1 MPYTS
6 PLEDTKFVLEN
17 LLPAHDDLDETTID
31 AVLSEAGKLAD
42 NYLAPLNHFGDKN
55 NPTLRQDHEVET
67 PKGFSN
73 AFSQIAKGGW
83 IGVAS
88 DANYDGMGL
97 PSRMSAAINE
107 YWHGANMSFAL
118 CSLLT
123 QGLIDAFTLVGTEEE
138 KSTYLPKF
146 NSGEWTGTMNL
157 TEPQSGTDL
166 ATIKTKAEHDGEN
179 WRIKGQK
186 IYITYGEH
194 DMSKNIIHLVLARTE
209 GAPQG
214 IKGISTFIIPKFLKD
229 ESGNYTIRNDLK
241 CISIEHKMGIKASP
255 TAVMAYGENEGAVGY
270 MLGEE
275 GRGIEYMFIMMNRAR
290 FDVGLQGMAIS
301 EAARQKALEYANTRI
316 QGTPINREKGT
327 PIIGHGDVKRLLLS
341 MRSLTEAMR
350 ALILVSAE
358 IMERA
363 HNGDNKS
370 IMREGFLIPII
381 KGWSTELAQEVT
393 SNGVQI
399 HGGMGFIEETG
410 AAQYMRDARILP
422 IYEGTNAIQA
432 NDFMFRK
439 TIRDNG
445 KAAKELLDE
454 IKIDCDDNFEMS
466 QMVTLTSKSLD
477 YILENRDDQEM
488 LSCISFDYLMGFGY
502 LVGGWLMDKAKRSA
516 KEQLSKTSINEIFL
530 KSKIVSAEFYDFHIL
545 PRIDY
550 HLKVVMKGAK
560 VVQTANDSFCLLYTS
575 PSPRDLSTSR
585 MPSSA

>member
-73 AFSQIAKGGW
+73 AFLQIAKGGW

-350 ALILVSAE
+350 ALILVSSE

-560 VVQTANDSFCLLYTS
+560 VVQTANDSFI
-575 PSPRDLSTSR
+575 
-585 MPSSA
+585 

>member
-17 LLPAHDDLDETTID
+17 LLPAHNDLDETTID

-55 NPTLRQDHEVET
+55 NPILRQDHEVET
-67 PKGFSN
+67 PEGFSK
-73 AFSQIAKGGW
+73 AFTEIAQGGW

-138 KSTYLPKF
+138 KNTYLPKF
-146 NSGEWTGTMNL
+146 NSGAWTGTMNL

-179 WRIKGQK
+179 WKIKGQK

-194 DMSKNIIHLVLARTE
+194 DMSENIIHLVLARTE

-255 TAVMAYGENEGAVGY
+255 TAVMSYGENEGAIGY

-316 QGTPINREKGT
+316 QGIPINREKGT
-327 PIIGHGDVKRLLLS
+327 AIIGHGDVKRLLLS

-350 ALILVSAE
+350 ALILVSSE
-358 IMERA
+358 VMEKA
-363 HNGDNKS
+363 HVGDNKS

-439 TIRDNG
+439 TVRDNG
-445 KAAKELLDE
+445 KVAKELLEE
-454 IKIDCDDNFEMS
+454 IKIDCEDNIEISEM
-466 QMVTLTSKSLD
+466 VNLTTKTLN

-502 LVGGWLMDKAKRSA
+502 LIGGWLMDKSKRSA
-516 KEQLSKTSINEIFL
+516 NMKLSEASKNEMFL
-530 KSKIVSAEFYDFHIL
+530 KSKIISAEFYDFHIL
-545 PRIDY
+545 PRIEY
-550 HLKVVMKGAK
+550 HFKVVMKGAK
-560 VVQTANDSFCLLYTS
+560 VVQLTNDSFI
-575 PSPRDLSTSR
+575 
-585 MPSSA
+585 

>member
-454 IKIDCDDNFEMS
+454 IKIDCDNNSEMS

-530 KSKIVSAEFYDFHIL
+530 KGKIVSAEFYDFHIL

-560 VVQTANDSFCLLYTS
+560 VVQSANDSFI
-575 PSPRDLSTSR
+575 
-585 MPSSA
+585 

>member
-17 LLPAHDDLDETTID
+17 LLPAHNDLDETTID

-55 NPTLRQDHEVET
+55 NPILRQDHEVET
-67 PKGFSN
+67 PEGFSK
-73 AFSQIAKGGW
+73 AFTEIAQGGW

-138 KSTYLPKF
+138 KNTYLPKF
-146 NSGEWTGTMNL
+146 NSGAWTGTMNL

-179 WRIKGQK
+179 WKIKGQK

-194 DMSKNIIHLVLARTE
+194 DMSENIIHLVLARTE

-229 ESGNYTIRNDLK
+229 KSGNYTIRNDLK

-255 TAVMAYGENEGAVGY
+255 TAVMSYGENEGAIGY

-316 QGTPINREKGT
+316 QGIPINREKGT
-327 PIIGHGDVKRLLLS
+327 AIIGHGDVKRLLLS

-350 ALILVSAE
+350 ALILVSSE
-358 IMERA
+358 IMEKA
-363 HNGDNKS
+363 HIGDNKS
-370 IMREGFLIPII
+370 IMREGLLIPII

-439 TIRDNG
+439 TVRDNG
-445 KAAKELLDE
+445 KVAKELLEE
-454 IKIDCDDNFEMS
+454 IKIDCEDNIEISEM
-466 QMVTLTSKSLD
+466 VNLATNTLN

-502 LVGGWLMDKAKRSA
+502 LIGGWLMDKAKRSA
-516 KEQLSKTSINEIFL
+516 NKKLSESSKNEMFL
-530 KSKIVSAEFYDFHIL
+530 KSKIISAEFYDFHIL
-545 PRIDY
+545 PRIEY
-550 HLKVVMKGAK
+550 HFKVVMKGAK
-560 VVQTANDSFCLLYTS
+560 VVQLTNDSFI
-575 PSPRDLSTSR
+575 
-585 MPSSA
+585 

>member
-17 LLPAHDDLDETTID
+17 LLPAHNDLDETTID

-55 NPTLRQDHEVET
+55 NPILRQDHEVET
-67 PKGFSN
+67 PEGFSK
-73 AFSQIAKGGW
+73 AFTEIAQGGW

-138 KSTYLPKF
+138 KNTYLPKF
-146 NSGEWTGTMNL
+146 NSGAWTGTMNL

-166 ATIKTKAEHDGEN
+166 ATIKTKAEHDGVN
-179 WRIKGQK
+179 WKIKGQK

-194 DMSKNIIHLVLARTE
+194 DMSENIIHLVLARTE

-255 TAVMAYGENEGAVGY
+255 TAVMSYGENEGAIGY

-350 ALILVSAE
+350 ALILVSSE
-358 IMERA
+358 IMEKA
-363 HNGDNKS
+363 HIGDNKS
-370 IMREGFLIPII
+370 IMREGLLIPII
-381 KGWSTELAQEVT
+381 KGWSTELAQEIT

-439 TIRDNG
+439 TVRDNG
-445 KAAKELLDE
+445 KVAKELLEE
-454 IKIDCDDNFEMS
+454 IKIDCEDNIEISEM
-466 QMVTLTSKSLD
+466 VNFTTKTLN

-502 LVGGWLMDKAKRSA
+502 LIGGWLMDKAKRSA
-516 KEQLSKTSINEIFL
+516 NKKLSEESKNEMFL
-530 KSKIVSAEFYDFHIL
+530 KSKIISAEFYDFHIL
-545 PRIDY
+545 PRIEY
-550 HLKVVMKGAK
+550 HFKVVMKGAK
-560 VVQTANDSFCLLYTS
+560 VVQLTNDSFI
-575 PSPRDLSTSR
+575 
-585 MPSSA
+585 

>member
-17 LLPAHDDLDETTID
+17 LLPAHNDLDETTID

-55 NPTLRQDHEVET
+55 NPILRQDHEVET
-67 PKGFSN
+67 PEGFSK
-73 AFSQIAKGGW
+73 AFTEIAQGGW

-138 KSTYLPKF
+138 KNTYLPKF
-146 NSGEWTGTMNL
+146 NSGAWTGTMNL

-179 WRIKGQK
+179 WKIKGQK

-194 DMSKNIIHLVLARTE
+194 DMSENIIHLVLARTE

-255 TAVMAYGENEGAVGY
+255 TAVMSYGENEGAIGY

-301 EAARQKALEYANTRI
+301 EAARQKALDYANTRI
-316 QGTPINREKGT
+316 QGIPINREKGT
-327 PIIGHGDVKRLLLS
+327 AIIGHGDVKRLLLS

-350 ALILVSAE
+350 ALILVSSE
-358 IMERA
+358 VMEKA
-363 HNGDNKS
+363 HVGDNKS

-439 TIRDNG
+439 TVRDNG
-445 KAAKELLDE
+445 KVAKELLEE
-454 IKIDCDDNFEMS
+454 IKIDCEDNIEISEM
-466 QMVTLTSKSLD
+466 VNLTTKTLN

-502 LVGGWLMDKAKRSA
+502 LIGGWLMDKAKRSA
-516 KEQLSKTSINEIFL
+516 NKKLSESSKNEMFL
-530 KSKIVSAEFYDFHIL
+530 KSKIISAEFYDFHIL
-545 PRIDY
+545 PRIEY
-550 HLKVVMKGAK
+550 HFKVVMKGAK
-560 VVQTANDSFCLLYTS
+560 VVQLTNDSFI
-575 PSPRDLSTSR
+575 
-585 MPSSA
+585 

>member
-560 VVQTANDSFCLLYTS
+560 VVQTTHDSFI
-575 PSPRDLSTSR
+575 
-585 MPSSA
+585 

>member
-422 IYEGTNAIQA
+422 IYEGTNGIQA

-545 PRIDY
+545 PRIDF

-560 VVQTANDSFCLLYTS
+560 VVQTANDSFI
-575 PSPRDLSTSR
+575 
-585 MPSSA
+585 

>member
-350 ALILVSAE
+350 ALILVSSE

-454 IKIDCDDNFEMS
+454 IKIDCDDNSEMS

-516 KEQLSKTSINEIFL
+516 KDQLSKTSINEIFL

-560 VVQTANDSFCLLYTS
+560 VVQTANDSFI
-575 PSPRDLSTSR
+575 
-585 MPSSA
+585 

>member
-17 LLPAHDDLDETTID
+17 LLPAHNDLDETTID

-55 NPTLRQDHEVET
+55 NPILRQDHEVET
-67 PKGFSN
+67 PEGFSK
-73 AFSQIAKGGW
+73 AFTEIAQGGW

-138 KSTYLPKF
+138 KNTYLPKF
-146 NSGEWTGTMNL
+146 NSGAWTGTMNL

-179 WRIKGQK
+179 WKIKGQK

-194 DMSKNIIHLVLARTE
+194 DMSENIIHLVLARTE

-229 ESGNYTIRNDLK
+229 KSGNYTIRNDLK

-255 TAVMAYGENEGAVGY
+255 TAVMSYGESEGAIGY

-316 QGTPINREKGT
+316 QGIPINREKGT
-327 PIIGHGDVKRLLLS
+327 AIIGHGDVKRLLLS

-350 ALILVSAE
+350 ALILVSSE
-358 IMERA
+358 VMEKA
-363 HNGDNKS
+363 HVGDNKS
-370 IMREGFLIPII
+370 IMREGLLIPII

-439 TIRDNG
+439 TVRDNG
-445 KAAKELLDE
+445 KVAKELLEE
-454 IKIDCDDNFEMS
+454 IKIDCEDNIEISEM
-466 QMVTLTSKSLD
+466 VNLTTKTLN

-502 LVGGWLMDKAKRSA
+502 LIGGWLMDKAKRSA
-516 KEQLSKTSINEIFL
+516 NKKLSESSKNEMFL
-530 KSKIVSAEFYDFHIL
+530 KSKIISAEFYDFHIL
-545 PRIDY
+545 PRIEY
-550 HLKVVMKGAK
+550 HFKVVMKGAK
-560 VVQTANDSFCLLYTS
+560 VVQLTNDSFI
-575 PSPRDLSTSR
+575 
-585 MPSSA
+585 

>member
-17 LLPAHDDLDETTID
+17 LLPTHDDLDETTID

-350 ALILVSAE
+350 ALILVSSE

-560 VVQTANDSFCLLYTS
+560 VVQTANDSFI
-575 PSPRDLSTSR
+575 
-585 MPSSA
+585 

>member
-560 VVQTANDSFCLLYTS
+560 VVQTANDSFV
-575 PSPRDLSTSR
+575 
-585 MPSSA
+585 

>member
-1 MPYTS
+1 MPYSS

-17 LLPAHDDLDETTID
+17 LLPPHNDLDDTTID
-31 AVLSEAGKLAD
+31 AVLNEASKLAD

-55 NPTLRQDHEVET
+55 NPVLRQDHEVET
-67 PKGFSN
+67 PKGFSH
-73 AFSQIAKGGW
+73 AFKEIAKGGW

-88 DANYDGMGL
+88 DSNYSGMGL
-97 PSRMSAAINE
+97 PLRMSAAINE
-107 YWHGANMSFAL
+107 YWQGANLSFSL

-138 KSTYLPKF
+138 KQTYLPKF
-146 NSGEWTGTMNL
+146 NSGVWTGTMNL

-166 ATIKTKAEHDGEN
+166 ATIKTKAEHDGKN

-194 DMSKNIIHLVLARTE
+194 DMSENIIHLVLARTE
-209 GAPQG
+209 GAPEG
-214 IKGISTFIIPKFLKD
+214 IKGISTFIIPKFLED
-229 ESGNYTIRNDLK
+229 EEGKYTKRNDLK

-255 TAVMAYGENEGAVGY
+255 TAVMAYGEDEGAIGY

-290 FDVGLQGMAIS
+290 FDVGLQGMAVS
-301 EAARQKALEYANTRI
+301 EAARQKAHEYANIRV

-327 PIIGHGDVKRLLLS
+327 PIIGHGDVRRLLLS

-350 ALILVSAE
+350 ALILVSSE

-363 HNGDNKS
+363 HSGNEECK
-370 IMREGFLIPII
+370 IREGFLIPII

-439 TIRDNG
+439 TVKDNG
-445 KAAKELLDE
+445 LTAKNFLDE
-454 IKIDCDDNFEMS
+454 MTKDCKNNIQMS
-466 QMVTLTSKSLD
+466 NMINLANETLD
-477 YILENRDDQEM
+477 YVLNNRDDYEK
-488 LSCISFDYLMGFGY
+488 LSCISFDYMMGFGY
-502 LVGGWLMDKAKRSA
+502 LIGGWLMHKAKTKA
-516 KEQLSKTSINEIFL
+516 NLKLSDGSQNEIFL
-530 KSKIVSAEFYDFHIL
+530 KSKIVSGDFYNLHIL
-545 PRIDY
+545 PRIQS
-550 HLKVVMKGAK
+550 HFQIVMNGAELI
-560 VVQTANDSFCLLYTS
+560 QSTDDSYI
-575 PSPRDLSTSR
+575 
-585 MPSSA
+585 

>member
-454 IKIDCDDNFEMS
+454 IKIDCDDNPEMS

-560 VVQTANDSFCLLYTS
+560 VVQSANDSFI
-575 PSPRDLSTSR
+575 
-585 MPSSA
+585 

>member
-1 MPYTS
+1 MPYSS

-17 LLPAHDDLDETTID
+17 LLQPHNDLDDTTID

-55 NPTLRQDHEVET
+55 NPVLRQDHEVET
-67 PKGFSN
+67 PNGFSN
-73 AFSQIAKGGW
+73 AFKEIAKGGW

-88 DANYDGMGL
+88 DSNYNGMGL
-97 PSRMSAAINE
+97 PLRMSAAINE
-107 YWHGANMSFAL
+107 YWQGANLSFSL

-138 KSTYLPKF
+138 KKTYLPKF

-166 ATIKTKAEHDGEN
+166 ATIKTKAEHDGNN

-194 DMSKNIIHLVLARTE
+194 DMSENIIHLVLARTE
-209 GAPQG
+209 GAPDG

-229 ESGNYTIRNDLK
+229 EEGQYTKRNDLK

-255 TAVMAYGENEGAVGY
+255 TAVMAYGEEEGAIGY

-301 EAARQKALEYANTRI
+301 EAARQKAYEYANIRI

-327 PIIGHGDVKRLLLS
+327 PIIGHGDVRRLLLS

-350 ALILVSAE
+350 ALILVSSE
-358 IMERA
+358 IMERG
-363 HNGDNKS
+363 HSGDEECKT
-370 IMREGFLIPII
+370 REGFLIPII

-439 TIRDNG
+439 TIKDNG
-445 KAAKELLDE
+445 LTAKIFLNE
-454 IKIDCDDNFEMS
+454 IVEDCKDTI
-466 QMVTLTSKSLD
+466 QMTNMLNLAVETLD
-477 YILENRDDQEM
+477 YVLNNRDDYEK
-488 LSCISFDYLMGFGY
+488 LSCISFDYMMGFGY
-502 LVGGWLMDKAKRSA
+502 LIGGWLMHKAKIKARL
-516 KEQLSKTSINEIFL
+516 KLSNKNQNEIFL
-530 KSKIVSAEFYDFHIL
+530 KSKIISSDFYNLHIL
-545 PRIDY
+545 PRIQS
-550 HLKVVMKGAK
+550 HFQIVLNGAE
-560 VVQTANDSFCLLYTS
+560 VIQSTNDSYI
-575 PSPRDLSTSR
+575 
-585 MPSSA
+585 

>member
-88 DANYDGMGL
+88 DSNYDGMGL

-454 IKIDCDDNFEMS
+454 IKIDCDDNSEMS

-560 VVQTANDSFCLLYTS
+560 VVQTANDSFI
-575 PSPRDLSTSR
+575 
-585 MPSSA
+585 

>member
-1 MPYTS
+1 MAYMS
-6 PLEDTKFVLEN
+6 PLQDTKFVLEN
-17 LLPAHDDLDETTID
+17 LLPPHADLDDSTIE

-42 NYLAPLNHFGDKN
+42 NHLAQLNHFGDKN
-55 NPTLRQDHEVET
+55 NPVLRQDNEVQT
-67 PKGFSN
+67 PDGFSE
-73 AFSQIAKGGW
+73 AFSRIAEGGL

-88 DANYDGMGL
+88 ETHYEGMGL
-97 PSRMSAAINE
+97 PGRMSAAINE

-123 QGLIDAFTLVGTEEE
+123 QGLIDAFTLVGTDEE
-138 KSTYLPKF
+138 KKTYLPKF
-146 NSGEWTGTMNL
+146 NSGAWTGTMNL

-166 ATIKTKAEHDGEN
+166 ATIKTKAKYDGQN
-179 WRIKGQK
+179 WRIQGQK

-194 DMSKNIIHLVLARTE
+194 DMSENIIHLVLARTE
-209 GAPQG
+209 GASEG
-214 IKGISTFIIPKFLKD
+214 IKGISTFIIPKYLKD
-229 ESGNYTIRNDLK
+229 ENGNYTIRNDLK

-255 TAVMAYGENEGAVGY
+255 TAVMSYGENEGAIGY

-316 QGTPINREKGT
+316 QGTPINRDKGT
-327 PIIGHGDVKRLLLS
+327 PIIWHGDVKRLLLS
-341 MRSLTEAMR
+341 IRSLTEAMR
-350 ALILVSAE
+350 ALILVSSE

-363 HNGDNKS
+363 HDGDDKS

-393 SNGVQI
+393 SNGVQV

-439 TIRDNG
+439 TVKDNG
-445 KAAKELLDE
+445 KAAKELLNE
-454 IKIDCDDNFEMS
+454 IKVDCKDNIEMTE
-466 QMVTLTSKSLD
+466 MVNLTSKSLD

-502 LVGGWLMDKAKRSA
+502 LIGGWLMDKAKISA
-516 KEQLSKTSINEIFL
+516 NKHLSKSSGNKIFL

-545 PRIDY
+545 PRIEY

-560 VVQTANDSFCLLYTS
+560 VVQTTNDSFI
-575 PSPRDLSTSR
+575 
-585 MPSSA
+585 

>member
-1 MPYTS
+1 MPYSS

-17 LLPAHDDLDETTID
+17 LLQPHNDLDDTTID

-55 NPTLRQDHEVET
+55 NPVLRQDHEVET
-67 PKGFSN
+67 PNGFSN
-73 AFSQIAKGGW
+73 AFKEIAKGGW

-88 DANYDGMGL
+88 DSNYNGMGL
-97 PSRMSAAINE
+97 PLRMSAAINE
-107 YWHGANMSFAL
+107 YWQGANLSFSL

-138 KSTYLPKF
+138 KKTYLPKF

-166 ATIKTKAEHDGEN
+166 ATIKTKAEHDGDN

-194 DMSKNIIHLVLARTE
+194 DMSENIIHLVLARTE
-209 GAPQG
+209 GAPEG

-229 ESGNYTIRNDLK
+229 EEGQYTKRNDLK

-255 TAVMAYGENEGAVGY
+255 TSVMAYGEEEGAIGY

-301 EAARQKALEYANTRI
+301 EAARQKAYEYANIRI
-316 QGTPINREKGT
+316 QGTTINREKGT
-327 PIIGHGDVKRLLLS
+327 PIIGHGDVRRLLLS

-350 ALILVSAE
+350 ALILVSSE
-358 IMERA
+358 IMERG
-363 HNGDNKS
+363 HSGDEEFKT
-370 IMREGFLIPII
+370 REGFLIPII

-439 TIRDNG
+439 TIKDNG
-445 KAAKELLDE
+445 LTAKIFLNEMVE
-454 IKIDCDDNFEMS
+454 DCKDNIHMTNMLNLAIE
-466 QMVTLTSKSLD
+466 TLD
-477 YILENRDDQEM
+477 YVLNNRDDYEK
-488 LSCISFDYLMGFGY
+488 LSCISFDYMMGFGY
-502 LVGGWLMDKAKRSA
+502 LIGGWLMHKAKIKARL
-516 KEQLSKTSINEIFL
+516 KLSNKNQNEIFL
-530 KSKIVSAEFYDFHIL
+530 KSKIISSDFYNLHIL
-545 PRIDY
+545 PRIQS
-550 HLKVVMKGAK
+550 HFQIVLNGAE
-560 VVQTANDSFCLLYTS
+560 VIQSTNDSYI
-575 PSPRDLSTSR
+575 
-585 MPSSA
+585 

>member
-209 GAPQG
+209 GAPHG

-350 ALILVSAE
+350 ALILVSSE

-370 IMREGFLIPII
+370 IMREGFLIPIV

-560 VVQTANDSFCLLYTS
+560 VVQTANDSFI
-575 PSPRDLSTSR
+575 
-585 MPSSA
+585 

>member
-560 VVQTANDSFCLLYTS
+560 VVQKANDSFI
-575 PSPRDLSTSR
+575 
-585 MPSSA
+585 

>member
-1 MPYTS
+1 MPYSS

-17 LLPAHDDLDETTID
+17 LLQPHNDLDDTTID

-55 NPTLRQDHEVET
+55 NPVLRQDNEVET
-67 PKGFSN
+67 PNGFSN
-73 AFSQIAKGGW
+73 AFKEIAKGGW

-88 DANYDGMGL
+88 DSNYNGMGL
-97 PSRMSAAINE
+97 PLRMSAAINE
-107 YWHGANMSFAL
+107 YWQGANLSFSL

-138 KSTYLPKF
+138 KKTYLPKF

-166 ATIKTKAEHDGEN
+166 ATIKTKAEHDGNN

-194 DMSKNIIHLVLARTE
+194 DMSENIIHLVLARTE
-209 GAPQG
+209 GAPEG

-229 ESGNYTIRNDLK
+229 EEGQYTKRNDLK

-255 TAVMAYGENEGAVGY
+255 TAVMAYGEEEGAIGY

-301 EAARQKALEYANTRI
+301 EAARQKAYEYANIRI

-327 PIIGHGDVKRLLLS
+327 PIIGHGDVRRLLLS

-350 ALILVSAE
+350 ALILVSSE
-358 IMERA
+358 IMERG
-363 HNGDNKS
+363 HSGDEEFKT
-370 IMREGFLIPII
+370 REGFLIPII

-439 TIRDNG
+439 TIKDNG
-445 KAAKELLDE
+445 STAKIFLNEMVE
-454 IKIDCDDNFEMS
+454 DCKDNI
-466 QMVTLTSKSLD
+466 QMTNMLNLAVETLD
-477 YILENRDDQEM
+477 YVLNNRDDYEK
-488 LSCISFDYLMGFGY
+488 LSCISFDYMMGFGY
-502 LVGGWLMDKAKRSA
+502 LIGGWLMHKAKIKARL
-516 KEQLSKTSINEIFL
+516 KLSNKNQNEIFL
-530 KSKIVSAEFYDFHIL
+530 KSKIISSDFYNLHIL
-545 PRIDY
+545 PRIQS
-550 HLKVVMKGAK
+550 HFQIVLNGAE
-560 VVQTANDSFCLLYTS
+560 VIQSTNDSYI
-575 PSPRDLSTSR
+575 
-585 MPSSA
+585 

>member
-17 LLPAHDDLDETTID
+17 LLPAHNDLDETTID

-55 NPTLRQDHEVET
+55 NPILRQDHEVET
-67 PKGFSN
+67 PEGFSK
-73 AFSQIAKGGW
+73 AFTEIAQGGW

-138 KSTYLPKF
+138 KNTYLPKF
-146 NSGEWTGTMNL
+146 NSGAWTGTMNL

-179 WRIKGQK
+179 WKIKGQK

-194 DMSKNIIHLVLARTE
+194 DMSENIIHLVLARTE

-255 TAVMAYGENEGAVGY
+255 TAVMSYGENEGAIGY

-316 QGTPINREKGT
+316 QGIPINREKGT
-327 PIIGHGDVKRLLLS
+327 AIIGHGDVKRLLLS

-350 ALILVSAE
+350 ALILVSSE

-363 HNGDNKS
+363 HIGDNKS
-370 IMREGFLIPII
+370 IMREGLLIPII

-439 TIRDNG
+439 TVRDNG
-445 KAAKELLDE
+445 KVAKELLEE
-454 IKIDCDDNFEMS
+454 IKIDCEDNIEISEM
-466 QMVTLTSKSLD
+466 VNLTTKTLN

-502 LVGGWLMDKAKRSA
+502 LIGGWLMNKAKKSA
-516 KEQLSKTSINEIFL
+516 NKKLSESSKNEIFL
-530 KSKIVSAEFYDFHIL
+530 KSKIISAEFYDFHIL
-545 PRIDY
+545 PRIEY
-550 HLKVVMKGAK
+550 HFKVVMKGAK
-560 VVQTANDSFCLLYTS
+560 VVQLTNDSFI
-575 PSPRDLSTSR
+575 
-585 MPSSA
+585 

>member
-1 MPYTS
+1 MPYSS

-17 LLPAHDDLDETTID
+17 LLPPHSDLDDTTID

-55 NPTLRQDHEVET
+55 NPVLRQDHEVET
-67 PKGFSN
+67 PNGFSH
-73 AFSQIAKGGW
+73 AFKEIAKGGW

-88 DANYDGMGL
+88 DSNYSGMGL
-97 PSRMSAAINE
+97 PLRMSAAINE
-107 YWHGANMSFAL
+107 YWQGANLSFSL

-138 KSTYLPKF
+138 KQTYLPKF
-146 NSGEWTGTMNL
+146 NSGIWTGTMNL

-166 ATIKTKAEHDGEN
+166 ATIKTKAEHDGKN

-194 DMSKNIIHLVLARTE
+194 DMSENIIHLVLARTE
-209 GAPQG
+209 GAPEG
-214 IKGISTFIIPKFLKD
+214 IKGISTFIIPKFLED
-229 ESGNYTIRNDLK
+229 EEGKYTKRNDLK

-255 TAVMAYGENEGAVGY
+255 TAVMAYGEDEGAIGY

-290 FDVGLQGMAIS
+290 FDVGLQGMAVS
-301 EAARQKALEYANTRI
+301 EAARQKAYEYANIRV

-327 PIIGHGDVKRLLLS
+327 PIIGHGDVRRLLLS

-350 ALILVSAE
+350 ALILVSSE

-363 HNGDNKS
+363 HSGNEECK
-370 IMREGFLIPII
+370 IREGFLIPII

-439 TIRDNG
+439 TVKDNG
-445 KAAKELLDE
+445 LTAKNFLDE
-454 IKIDCDDNFEMS
+454 MTKDCKNNIQMS
-466 QMVTLTSKSLD
+466 NMINLANETLD
-477 YILENRDDQEM
+477 YVLNNRDDYEK
-488 LSCISFDYLMGFGY
+488 LSCISFDYMMGFGY
-502 LVGGWLMDKAKRSA
+502 LIGGWLMHKAKIKA
-516 KEQLSKTSINEIFL
+516 NLKLSDGSQNEIFL
-530 KSKIVSAEFYDFHIL
+530 KSKIVSGDFYNLHIL
-545 PRIDY
+545 PRIQS
-550 HLKVVMKGAK
+550 HFQIVMNGAELI
-560 VVQTANDSFCLLYTS
+560 QSTNDSYI
-575 PSPRDLSTSR
+575 
-585 MPSSA
+585 

>member
-123 QGLIDAFTLVGTEEE
+123 QGLIDAFTLVGTEDE

-560 VVQTANDSFCLLYTS
+560 VVQTANDSFI
-575 PSPRDLSTSR
+575 
-585 MPSSA
+585 

>member
-88 DANYDGMGL
+88 DASYDGMGL

-350 ALILVSAE
+350 ALILVSSE

-550 HLKVVMKGAK
+550 HLKVVLKGAK
-560 VVQTANDSFCLLYTS
+560 VVQTTNDSFI
-575 PSPRDLSTSR
+575 
-585 MPSSA
+585 

>member
-17 LLPAHDDLDETTID
+17 LLPAHNDLDETTID

-55 NPTLRQDHEVET
+55 NPILRQDHEVET
-67 PKGFSN
+67 PEGFSK
-73 AFSQIAKGGW
+73 AFTEIAQGGW

-138 KSTYLPKF
+138 KNTYLPKF
-146 NSGEWTGTMNL
+146 NSGAWTGTMNL

-179 WRIKGQK
+179 WKIKGQK

-194 DMSKNIIHLVLARTE
+194 DMSENIIHLVLARTE

-229 ESGNYTIRNDLK
+229 KSGNYTIRNDLK

-255 TAVMAYGENEGAVGY
+255 TAVMSYGENEGAIGY

-316 QGTPINREKGT
+316 QGIPINREKGT
-327 PIIGHGDVKRLLLS
+327 AIIGHGDVKRLLLS

-350 ALILVSAE
+350 ALILVSSE
-358 IMERA
+358 VMEKA
-363 HNGDNKS
+363 HVGDNKS

-439 TIRDNG
+439 TVRDNG
-445 KAAKELLDE
+445 KVAKELLEE
-454 IKIDCDDNFEMS
+454 IKIDCEDNIEISEM
-466 QMVTLTSKSLD
+466 VNLTTKTLN

-502 LVGGWLMDKAKRSA
+502 LIGGWLMDKAKRSA
-516 KEQLSKTSINEIFL
+516 NKKLSESSKNEMFL
-530 KSKIVSAEFYDFHIL
+530 KSKIISAEFYDFHIL
-545 PRIDY
+545 PRIEY
-550 HLKVVMKGAK
+550 HFKVVMKGAK
-560 VVQTANDSFCLLYTS
+560 VVQLTNDSFI
-575 PSPRDLSTSR
+575 
-585 MPSSA
+585 

>member
-146 NSGEWTGTMNL
+146 NSGDWTGTMNL

-363 HNGDNKS
+363 HNGDDKS

-560 VVQTANDSFCLLYTS
+560 VVQTANDSFI
-575 PSPRDLSTSR
+575 
-585 MPSSA
+585 

>member
-17 LLPAHDDLDETTID
+17 LLPAHNDLDETTID

-55 NPTLRQDHEVET
+55 NPILRQDHEVET
-67 PKGFSN
+67 PEGFSK
-73 AFSQIAKGGW
+73 AFTEIAQGGW

-138 KSTYLPKF
+138 KNTYLPKF
-146 NSGEWTGTMNL
+146 NSGAWTGTMNL

-179 WRIKGQK
+179 WKIKGQK

-194 DMSKNIIHLVLARTE
+194 DMSENIIHLVLARTE

-255 TAVMAYGENEGAVGY
+255 TAVMSYGESEGAIGY

-316 QGTPINREKGT
+316 QGIPINREKGT
-327 PIIGHGDVKRLLLS
+327 AIIGHGDVKRLLLS

-350 ALILVSAE
+350 ALILVSSE
-358 IMERA
+358 IMEKA
-363 HNGDNKS
+363 HIGDNKS
-370 IMREGFLIPII
+370 IMREGLLIPII

-439 TIRDNG
+439 TVRDNG
-445 KAAKELLDE
+445 KVAKELLEE
-454 IKIDCDDNFEMS
+454 IKIDCEDNIEISEM
-466 QMVTLTSKSLD
+466 VNLTTKTLN

-502 LVGGWLMDKAKRSA
+502 LIGGWLMDKAKRSA
-516 KEQLSKTSINEIFL
+516 NKKLSESSKNEMFL
-530 KSKIVSAEFYDFHIL
+530 KSKIISAEFYDFHIL
-545 PRIDY
+545 PRIEY
-550 HLKVVMKGAK
+550 HFKVVMKGAK
-560 VVQTANDSFCLLYTS
+560 VVQLTNDSFI
-575 PSPRDLSTSR
+575 
-585 MPSSA
+585 

>member
-17 LLPAHDDLDETTID
+17 LLPAHNDLDETTID

-55 NPTLRQDHEVET
+55 NPILRQDHEVET
-67 PKGFSN
+67 PEGFSK
-73 AFSQIAKGGW
+73 AFTEIAQGGW

-138 KSTYLPKF
+138 KNTYLPKF
-146 NSGEWTGTMNL
+146 NSGAWTGTMNL

-179 WRIKGQK
+179 WKIKGQK

-194 DMSKNIIHLVLARTE
+194 DMSENIIHLVLARTE

-255 TAVMAYGENEGAVGY
+255 TAVMSYGENEGAIGY

-316 QGTPINREKGT
+316 QGIPINREKGT
-327 PIIGHGDVKRLLLS
+327 AIIGHGDVKRLLLS

-350 ALILVSAE
+350 ALILVSSE
-358 IMERA
+358 VMEKA
-363 HNGDNKS
+363 HVGDNKS

-445 KAAKELLDE
+445 KVAKELLDE
-454 IKIDCDDNFEMS
+454 IKIDCDDNSEMS

-516 KEQLSKTSINEIFL
+516 NKKLSESSKNEMFL
-530 KSKIVSAEFYDFHIL
+530 KSKIISAEFYDFHIL
-545 PRIDY
+545 PRIEY
-550 HLKVVMKGAK
+550 HFKVVMKGAK
-560 VVQTANDSFCLLYTS
+560 VVQLTNDSFI
-575 PSPRDLSTSR
+575 
-585 MPSSA
+585 

>member
-17 LLPAHDDLDETTID
+17 LLPAHNDLDETTID

-454 IKIDCDDNFEMS
+454 IKIDCDNNSEMS

-516 KEQLSKTSINEIFL
+516 KEQLSETSINEIFL

-560 VVQTANDSFCLLYTS
+560 VVQTANDSFI
-575 PSPRDLSTSR
+575 
-585 MPSSA
+585 